1 MPTLGEIRADGKIYT
16 GPRYG
21 WQSSATVSKRTP
33 PKPGDERKV
42 GGVPKVYTGPNYGWQ
57 TQATIDKKQGKTPPS
72 TTPSDPSK
80 TSAEPSTTATKASEA
95 PTAKAKPEASK
106 APTPM
111 QQWAKNFPKLAAKV
125 KPGQSGYDEINN
137 KKPTPVT
144 PKPNLDDLRKAAT
157 QATMAGPSKEAQ
169 ALMSD
174 RTKNI
179 LGPEKLQAGIEGQK
193 RVEKMKKAME
203 SYDAYDIVLEYL
215 FSEGHVDTISE
226 AHYIMM
232 QMSED
237 YIQDIVEGI
246 MPEPID
252 PIKHK
257 DAQKTQK
264 IYNLGKGTNNPN
276 ESESA
281 LKRTGPQLPG
291 V

>member
-1 MPTLGEIRADGKIYT
+1 LEK
-16 GPRYG
+16 
-21 WQSSATVSKRTP
+21 
-33 PKPGDERKV
+33 
-42 GGVPKVYTGPNYGWQ
+42 
-57 TQATIDKKQGKTPPS
+57 KKQDDARAKAKAAADATPV
-72 TTPSDPSK
+72 TPSADTPETPK
-80 TSAEPSTTATKASEA
+80 TSAEPSTTSPEASKPSTAAPEA
-95 PTAKAKPEASK
+95 KSKPEAPK

-111 QQWAKNFPKLAAKV
+111 QQWAKNFPKLAVKV
-125 KPGQSGYDEINN
+125 KPGQSGYNEINN

-144 PKPNLDDLRKAAT
+144 PKPNLDDLRKASA

-179 LGPEKLQAGIEGQK
+179 LGPEKLKAGIEGQK
-193 RVEKMKKAME
+193 RVEKMKE
-203 SYDAYDIVLEYL
+203 EYDAYDLVLEYL
-215 FSEGHVDTISE
+215 FSQGHVDTISE

-232 QMSED
+232 QMSEEH
-237 YIQDIVEGI
+237 IQDIVEGI
-246 MPEPID
+246 MLEPIN